1 MANFNT
7 VSPECNNNGQNLQ
20 ELYCTVCGK
29 TLDKCT
35 CHMTKAVAKNSWMKE
50 LLHDKQAVA
59 EITIGSIMFIVV
71 EFAGLVPVQYQ
82 LYAFLVIYLI
92 LGHEIIGEAAEK
104 IFKGHALDESFL
116 MTVATLGAFGIQA
129 YGEAVGV
136 MLFYR
141 LGEYMEELAAEKSR
155 KEIIQ
160 AADLRPETVN
170 ILVGQA
176 VKNIPAEDARVGDTI
191 LVKPGERIPLDSVV
205 LEGRSFIDTA
215 PVTGEP
221 LPVDAAPGAR
231 LMSGCIN
238 KQGMLKLQVDKVL
251 EESMVS
257 KILRSV
263 ESAAASKPQMERFIT
278 RFAKI
283 YTPFVVGLAL
293 LTAVVPSLVTGNWQ
307 HWVYTALTFLVISC
321 PCALVLSVPLA
332 YFAGIGAGS
341 KKGILFKG
349 GIVMEAL
356 KKIKVVSM
364 DKTGTLT
371 KGDFQVQQ
379 ITPAPG
385 ITENALLSK
394 CASAELM
401 STHPLAQSIV
411 KMARERGLTLENPT
425 SINEV
430 AGKGLKANFSGGEI
444 ICGNK
449 LLLEENN
456 VAYPKDGETVRA
468 GGAEI
473 YTAEAG
479 RYLGRIII
487 DDTIKPGAGTTINEL
502 KAQGLHT
509 ALLTGD
515 TAENAE
521 RIGRKVG
528 IDYVYGQLLPQDK
541 FTVLQELR
549 KKYGSVM
556 YVGDGINDA
565 PVLAGADVGAAMGS
579 GADAALEAADLVL
592 LHSDPE
598 AINKA
603 ILIGR
608 TANKVAWENVYF
620 ALGVKLVI
628 LLVGMFGYASMW
640 AAVFADSGVAA
651 LCVVNSIR
659 IIYKKF

>member
-1 MANFNT
+1 MTTLNT
-7 VSPECNNNGQNLQ
+7 VSPEYKNNGQQLH
-20 ELYCTVCGK
+20 ELYCAVCGK

-35 CHMTKAVAKNSWMKE
+35 CHMTKAMVKHSWASE
-50 LLHDKQAVA
+50 ILNDKQAVV
-59 EITIGSIMFIVV
+59 EIAIGSIMLLLV
-71 EFAGLVPVQYQ
+71 ELTSLVPVQYQ
-82 LYAFLVIYLI
+82 VYAYLVAYLI
-92 LGHEIIGEAAEK
+92 LGHEVIGEALEHL
-104 IFKGHALDESFL
+104 FKGHALDENFL
-116 MTVATLGAFGIQA
+116 MTVATVGAFGIHA

-141 LGEYMEELAAEKSR
+141 LGEYMEDLAVEKSR

-170 ILVGQA
+170 LLDGQR
-176 VKNIPAEDARVGDTI
+176 VKVIPAGDARVGDII
-191 LVKPGERIPLDSVV
+191 LVRPGERIPLDSIVQ
-205 LEGRSFIDTA
+205 EGRSFIDTA

-221 LPVDAAPGAR
+221 LPVATEPGKQV
-231 LMSGCIN
+231 MSGCIN
-238 KQGMLKLQVDKVL
+238 KQGMLKLQVEKVL
-251 EESMVS
+251 AESMVS

-283 YTPFVVGLAL
+283 YTPFVVGLAV
-293 LTAVVPSLVTGNWQ
+293 LTAVVPSVITGNWQ
-307 HWVYTALTFLVISC
+307 YWIYTALTFLVISC

-341 KKGILFKG
+341 KQGILFKG

-364 DKTGTLT
+364 DKTGTIT
-371 KGDFQVQQ
+371 KGNFQVQK
-379 ITPAPG
+379 IEPAAG
-385 ITENALLSK
+385 VTEKNLLTK
-394 CASAELM
+394 CAGAELI

-411 KMARERGLTLENPT
+411 KMAKE
-425 SINEV
+425 
-430 AGKGLKANFSGGEI
+430 KGLVLDRPKDFTEVPGEGIKAIYLGEEVL
-444 ICGNK
+444 CGNE
-449 LLLEENN
+449 LLLKENS
-456 VAYPKDGETVRA
+456 VAYTPVKERDQV
-468 GGAEI
+468 GGTKILVAVNGK
-473 YTAEAG
+473 YWG
-479 RYLGRIII
+479 KLII
-487 DDTIKPGAGTTINEL
+487 DDTIKDGADTTIAKL
-502 KAQGLHT
+502 KAKGLET

-515 TAENAE
+515 SKENAE
-521 RIGRKVG
+521 RISSKVG
-528 IDYVYGQLLPQDK
+528 IEQVYGQLLPQDK
-541 FTVLQELR
+541 FQVLQKLR
-549 KKYGSVM
+549 KKFGPIM

-579 GADAALEAADLVL
+579 GADAALEAADVVF
-592 LHSDPE
+592 LHSDIE
-598 AINKA
+598 SVNKA
-603 ILIGR
+603 ISIGT
-608 TANKVAWENVYF
+608 TANKVALENVYF